1 MRRTLPLFIAVLL
14 FLSLQKASAQRELS
28 GSAEIYQSL
37 RRLNT
42 VGSVLMIAAHPD
54 DENTNLLAYF
64 ARGRNLRTAYLSL
77 TRGEGGQNLIG
88 PEQGD
93 LMGLIRTQELL
104 MARRVDGAEQ
114 FFSRAIDFG
123 FSKTA
128 EETLAKWGR
137 ERVLADVVWV
147 IRSYRP
153 DVILLRFSGTP
164 RDGHGHHQS
173 SAILGKEAFAAA
185 ADPQRFPEQLK
196 WVKPWQAKRV
206 LFNTFAFTPE
216 QERENAKLANRLEVD
231 GGEFNPVLG
240 LSYGEIAG
248 ISRSQ
253 HSSQGMGS
261 AERRGSIKNHLV
273 VVAGEPATKDPF
285 DGIDTSWT
293 RLPGGAQAGAILLDA
308 ERSFDPT
315 APHKIA
321 PLLLKARPLI
331 AAIAHPDAQRK
342 LRELDETLV
351 QCLGIWADASAERWS
366 ITPGSS
372 ARIDLSVAARL
383 PVSVGFLGVRF
394 EGVPGV
400 ADYDAQGRALAH
412 NELLQQRVDWRVPA
426 SAPYTNPFWLANPK
440 QGMLYGVDEQKLIG
454 QPENQPALTAHFRFR
469 VDGTEFTAQRPVLHR
484 YVDSVRGEL
493 TRPVVIAPPISVRL
507 ADAVVMFPTSSARTV
522 DVVVRANQAKASGAV
537 RLKAPQGWT
546 ITPQE
551 QPFDLP
557 EMGQQT
563 TVHFQVKP
571 PDSDTT
577 ASLDAIASI
586 GGNEYRHSM
595 HTVSYPH
602 IPPQTVFT
610 TATAKLVRADIRTL
624 SRRIAYIMGSGDEV
638 PDSLR
643 QVGIEVTLLSDA
655 DLAAGDLLKFDAV
668 VTGVR
673 AFNTR
678 PALRANFQRLLSY
691 AEKGGTLV
699 VQYNVLEGFP
709 GRESREST
717 KNLGPYP
724 LQLSRD
730 RVTVEDSPVQIPN
743 PSHPLLQTPNAISPR
758 DFEGWV
764 QERGLYFA
772 REFDPRYESLF
783 STMDPGEDWRPGGML
798 YTRYGK
804 GAYVF
809 TGYAWF
815 RQLPA
820 GVPGAYRIFANLLSA
835 GKAVK

>member
-1 MRRTLPLFIAVLL
+1 MRHTLLL
-14 FLSLQKASAQRELS
+14 LTAIFLPALKQQALAQRELA
-28 GSAEIYQSL
+28 GSAEIHQSL

-54 DENTNLLAYF
+54 DENTNLLAYY

-128 EETLAKWGR
+128 DETLAKWGR
-137 ERVLADVVWV
+137 ERVLSDVVWV

-153 DVILLRFSGTP
+153 DIILLRFSGTP

-173 SAILGKEAFAAA
+173 SSILGKEAFAAA
-185 ADPQRFPEQLK
+185 ADPTKFPEQLQY
-196 WVKPWQAKRV
+196 VKPWQAQRV
-206 LFNTFAFTPE
+206 LFNTFAFTAD

-231 GGEFNPVLG
+231 GGEYNPVLG
-240 LSYGEIAG
+240 RSYGEIAA

-261 AERRGSIKNHLV
+261 AERRGAIKNHLI
-273 VVAGEPATKDPF
+273 VVAGEPATRDPL
-285 DGIDTSWT
+285 DGIDTTWA
-293 RLPGGAQAGAILLDA
+293 RLPGGAAVGAILNQA
-308 ERSFDPT
+308 ERDFRPT
-315 APHKIA
+315 EPHRIA

-331 AAIAHPDAQRK
+331 AAIQHPDAQQK

-351 QCLGIWADASAERWS
+351 QCLGIWADASVDRWS
-366 ITPGSS
+366 VTPGSTVRVQTNVVERMP
-372 ARIDLSVAARL
+372 A
-383 PVSVGFLGVRF
+383 PVEFLGVRF
-394 EGVPGV
+394 AGV
-400 ADYDAQGRALAH
+400 AGAANVEAQATLAH
-412 NELLQQRVDWRVPA
+412 NEPVQNRVEWKIPA
-426 SAPYTNPFWLANPK
+426 DAAYSNPFWLAKPK
-440 QGMLYGVDEQKLIG
+440 QGALYGVDSQQLIG
-454 QPENQPALTAHFRFR
+454 QAENRPPLMAHFRFR
-469 VDGTEFTAQRPVLHR
+469 LDGVEFVAARPVLNR

-493 TRPVVIAPPISVRL
+493 TRPVVIAPPVSVEL
-507 ADAVVMFPTSSARTV
+507 ADSVIMFPSAALRTV
-522 DVVVRANQAKASGAV
+522 DVMVRANQPKASGV
-537 RLKAPQGWT
+537 IKLRAPQGWT
-546 ITPQE
+546 VTPAE
-551 QPFDLP
+551 HPFELA
-557 EMGQQT
+557 ESGQQA

-571 PDSDTT
+571 PASEAT
-577 ASLDAIASI
+577 AQLEAVAVM
-586 GGNEYRHSM
+586 GGSEYGHSM

-602 IPPQTVFT
+602 IPPQTVF
-610 TATAKLVRADIRTL
+610 AHAQAKLVRADIRTL
-624 SRRIAYIMGSGDEV
+624 SKRIGYIMGSGDEV

-643 QVGIEVTLLSDA
+643 QIGMEVTLLSDA
-655 DLAAGDLLKFDAV
+655 DLAAVDLTRFDAIV
-668 VTGVR
+668 AGVR

-678 PALRANFQRLLSY
+678 PALRANFQRLLNY

-730 RVTVEDSPVQIPN
+730 RVTVEDSPIQIPN
-743 PSHPLLQTPNAISPR
+743 PNHPLLRAPNAISKR
-758 DFEGWV
+758 DFDGWI

-772 REFDPRYESLF
+772 REFDAKYESLF
-783 STMDPGEDWRPGGML
+783 AAQDPGEDWLPGGML

-809 TGYAWF
+809 TAYAWF

-835 GKAVK
+835 GKATQ

>member
-1 MRRTLPLFIAVLL
+1 MRHTLLL
-14 FLSLQKASAQRELS
+14 FTAILFCLCARKASAQRELA

-88 PEQGD
+88 PEQGG

-137 ERVLADVVWV
+137 EHVLADVVWV
-147 IRSYRP
+147 IRNYRP
-153 DVILLRFSGTP
+153 DIIILRFSGTP

-240 LSYGEIAG
+240 RSYGEIAG

-253 HSSQGMGS
+253 HASQGMGS

-285 DGIDTSWT
+285 DGIDTSWA
-293 RLPGGAQAGAILLDA
+293 RLPGGAQAGAVLAEA
-308 ERSFDPT
+308 ERSFDPNT
-315 APHKIA
+315 PQRIA

-331 AAIAHPDAQRK
+331 AAIAHPDAQLK

-366 ITPGSS
+366 VTPGSS
-372 ARIDLSVAARL
+372 VRIDLNVVARL
-383 PVSVGFLGVRF
+383 PSGVSFSGVRF
-394 EGVPGV
+394 EGVPGA
-400 ADYDAQGRALAH
+400 ADYDAQDRLLAH
-412 NELLQQRVDWRVPA
+412 NELLAQRVEWKVPA
-426 SAPYTNPFWLANPK
+426 NAPYTNPYWLANPK
-440 QGMLYGVDEQKLIG
+440 QGMLYGVQEQNRIG
-454 QPENQPALTAHFRFR
+454 QPENPPALTAHFRFR
-469 VDGTEFTAQRPVLHR
+469 LDGVEFTALRPVLHR

-493 TRPVVIAPPISVRL
+493 TRPVVIAPPISVAL
-507 ADAVVMFPTSSARTV
+507 ADSVIMFPSASARTV

-537 RLKAPQGWT
+537 RLKAPEGWT
-546 ITPQE
+546 ITPSE
-551 QPFDLP
+551 QSFDLA
-557 EMGQQT
+557 ETGQQAT
-563 TVHFQVKP
+563 IHFQVRP
-571 PDSDTT
+571 PNSEATG
-577 ASLDAIASI
+577 ALDAIAAV
-586 GGNEYRHSM
+586 GGKEYRHSM

-602 IPPQTVFT
+602 IPPQTVFSP
-610 TATAKLVRADIRTL
+610 AVAKLVRADIRTL
-624 SRRIAYIMGSGDEV
+624 SRRIGYVMGSGDEV

-643 QVGIEVTLLSDA
+643 QVGIDVTLLSDA
-655 DLAAGDLLKFDAV
+655 DLAAADLLKFDAV

-678 PALRANFQRLLSY
+678 PGLRANFPRLLSY

-724 LQLSRD
+724 LQLGRS
-730 RVTVEDSPVQIPN
+730 RVTVEDSPVRIPN
-743 PSHPLLQTPNAISPR
+743 PSHPLLQTPNAISLR

-772 REFDPRYESLF
+772 SEFDPRYESLF
-783 STMDPGEDWRPGGML
+783 STKDPGEDWLPGGIL

-835 GKAVK
+835 GKTVQ

>member
-1 MRRTLPLFIAVLL
+1 MPRTLISFAVSILTLFSPQA
-14 FLSLQKASAQRELS
+14 FAQHELK
-28 GSAEIYQSL
+28 GTAEIYQSL

-54 DENTNLLAYF
+54 DENTNLLAYY

-128 EETLAKWGR
+128 DETLAKWGR
-137 ERVLADVVWV
+137 EKVLSDVVWV

-153 DVILLRFSGTP
+153 DIILLRFSGTP

-185 ADPQRFPEQLK
+185 ADPTRFPEQLK
-196 WVKPWQAKRV
+196 FVKPWQAKRI
-206 LFNTFAFTPE
+206 LFNLFAFTPE
-216 QERENAKLANRLEVD
+216 QERENAKIANRLELD
-231 GGEFNPVLG
+231 GGEFSPVLG
-240 LSYGEIAG
+240 RSYGEIAG

-253 HSSQGMGS
+253 HASQGMGA
-261 AERRGSIKNHLV
+261 AERRGSIKDSLV
-273 VVAGEPATKDPF
+273 VVAGDPATKDPL
-285 DGIDTSWT
+285 DGIDVTWA
-293 RLPGGAQAGAILLDA
+293 RLPGGEQVGELLRQAEA
-308 ERSFDPT
+308 SFQPT

-331 AAIAHPDAQRK
+331 AAIDHPDAARK
-342 LRELDETLV
+342 LRELDETLA

-366 ITPGSS
+366 VTPGSTV
-372 ARIDLSVAARL
+372 RVNLSVVERL
-383 PVSVGFLGVRF
+383 PAGAGFLGVRF
-394 EGVPGV
+394 EGVPG
-400 ADYDAQGRALAH
+400 ATDYDAQGRTLAV
-412 NELLQQRVDWRVPA
+412 NQLVQQRVDWSIPSNA
-426 SAPYTNPFWLANPK
+426 AYTSPFWLDQPK
-440 QGMLYGVDEQKLIG
+440 QDTLYRVDDQNLIG
-454 QPENQPALTAHFRFR
+454 RPEGLPALRAHFRFR
-469 VDGTEFTAQRPVLHR
+469 LDGAEFSVVRPVLHR

-493 TRPVVIAPPISVRL
+493 TRPVVIAPPVSLEL
-507 ADAVVMFPTSSARTV
+507 ADTVVMFPTAAERTV
-522 DVVVRANQAKASGAV
+522 DVVVRSNQAKAAGAV
-537 RLKAPQGWT
+537 QLKAPAGWE
-546 ITPQE
+546 IAPAE
-551 QPFDLP
+551 QPFDLA
-557 EMGQQT
+557 EMGQQA
-563 TVHFQVKP
+563 TVRFRVKP
-571 PDSDTT
+571 PAAAAT
-577 ASLDAIASI
+577 AQLEAIATMGAQS
-586 GGNEYRHSM
+586 YRQTM
-595 HTVSYPH
+595 RTVAYPH
-602 IPPQTVFT
+602 IPPQTVL
-610 TATAKLVRADIRTL
+610 APAAAKLVRADIRTL
-624 SRRIAYIMGSGDEV
+624 SRRIGYIMGSGDDV

-643 QVGIEVTLLSDA
+643 QIGIEVTLLSDA
-655 DLAAGDLLKFDAV
+655 DLAAVDLSKFDAI

-678 PALRANFQRLLSY
+678 PALRANFQRLLRY
-691 AEKGGTLV
+691 TENGGTLV
-699 VQYNVLEGFP
+699 VQYNVVEGFP
-709 GRESREST
+709 GRESHEST
-717 KNLGPYP
+717 KSLGPYP

-743 PSHPLLQTPNAISPR
+743 PNHPLLRGPNVISKA

-764 QERGLYFA
+764 QERGLYFP
-772 REFDPRYESLF
+772 REYDSRYESLF

-798 YTRYGK
+798 YTRFGK
-804 GAYVF
+804 GAYLF

-835 GKAVK
+835 GKNAK